1 MIHMLVIQISIHP
14 KVQHALI
21 TTTDLLVLEEAVKKG
36 QQGEIFKISKELS
49 GKCNSRSSIIK
60 DKNRNKI
67 TLDEKQL

>member
-21 TTTDLLVLEEAVKKG
+21 TTTDLLVLELEEAVKKG

-49 GKCNSRSSIIK
+49 GKCNSGSSIIK
-60 DKNRNKI
+60 DKMEIK
-67 TLDEKQL
+67 LL